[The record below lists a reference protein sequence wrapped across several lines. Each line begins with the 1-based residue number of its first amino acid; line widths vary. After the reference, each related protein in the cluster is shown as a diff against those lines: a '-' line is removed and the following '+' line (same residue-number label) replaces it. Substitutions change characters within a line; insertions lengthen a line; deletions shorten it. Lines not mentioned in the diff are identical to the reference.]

1 MDDGYNGIWRCSM
14 DNTTKETAENQ
25 VGISIKNLYK
35 IFGATPE
42 KYLDAVKGGTTKQE
56 LLDTHSAYQ
65 PIDRADGR

>member
-42 KYLDAVKGGTTKQE
+42 KYLDSVKSGMT
-56 LLDTHSAYQ
+56 
-65 PIDRADGR
+65 

>member
-1 MDDGYNGIWRCSM
+1 M